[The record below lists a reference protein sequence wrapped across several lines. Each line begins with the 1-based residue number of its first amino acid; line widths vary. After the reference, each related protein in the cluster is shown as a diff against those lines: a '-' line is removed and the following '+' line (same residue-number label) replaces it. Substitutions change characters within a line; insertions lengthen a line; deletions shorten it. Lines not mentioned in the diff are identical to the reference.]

1 MRKESKQ
8 LWIKKQE
15 NTYTIGLTP
24 DLQEELGEVNF
35 ADITEAEEI
44 EQDETLVEVEA
55 SKTVIEI
62 TAPLSGKIIQRNEK
76 ADEDPSV
83 LNAEDEQENW
93 LVVMED
99 VSEAQ
104 WQQLTE

>member
-1 MRKESKQ
+1 M
-8 LWIKKQE
+8 
-15 NTYTIGLTP
+15 
-24 DLQEELGEVNF
+24 NF

-44 EQDETLVEVEA
+44 EQEETLAEVEA

>member
-15 NTYTIGLTP
+15 DTYTIGLTP

-44 EQDETLVEVEA
+44 EQEETLAEVET

>member
-1 MRKESKQ
+1 MDKKTRKH
-8 LWIKKQE
+8 LYDW
-15 NTYTIGLTP
+15 LTP

-44 EQDETLVEVEA
+44 EQEETLAEVEA

>member
-44 EQDETLVEVEA
+44 EQEETLAEVEA

>member
-8 LWIKKQE
+8 LWIKKQD

-35 ADITEAEEI
+35 ADITEKESI
-44 EQDETLVEVEA
+44 EQDETLAEVEA

-76 ADEDPSV
+76 ADEDPSI

-93 LVVMED
+93 LVVMKD
-99 VSEAQ
+99 VKEAQ
-104 WQQLTE
+104 WQQLAE

>member
-8 LWIKKQE
+8 LWIKKQD

-35 ADITEAEEI
+35 ADITEEESI
-44 EQDETLVEVEA
+44 EQEETLAEVEA

-76 ADEDPSV
+76 ADEDPSI

-99 VSEAQ
+99 VKEEQ
-104 WQQLTE
+104 WQQLAE